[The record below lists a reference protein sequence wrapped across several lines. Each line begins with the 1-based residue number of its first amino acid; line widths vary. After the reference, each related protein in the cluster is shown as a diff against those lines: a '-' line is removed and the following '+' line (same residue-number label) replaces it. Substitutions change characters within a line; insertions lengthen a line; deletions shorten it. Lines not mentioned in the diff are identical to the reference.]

1 MAVAVRAAT
10 PAMDGNTSQPGLF
23 TWDVPA
29 ASQAGDIALLFSD
42 SNTAAAT
49 APTPSGWTLL
59 DGPKYLTA
67 NMGGYLW
74 GKVLAAGDL
83 STTVS
88 TTWTNGGKLHG
99 GGIVLS
105 GAVGLPT
112 GAAIQYW
119 SDGTDGTTVQ
129 AGNVTTPD
137 ANDLVVALGAFRA
150 GVIGLM
156 GLMTADAAYTVD
168 ARGRTNHSATPNFEA
183 VIAHH
188 TALVPASGTLVTGPL
203 FTFAGSDTG
212 RGQGWTVAISP
223 ASAPVP
229 NAAFT
234 ATPGSGQS
242 PLTVAFTD
250 ASTGTPTGW
259 AWDFG
264 DGTTSNAQNPTHVY
278 TVPGTY
284 TVTLSVSN
292 SAGADP
298 TPATATI
305 TVLGNSGYKFYKLR
319 GGVYV
324 PASILPLRNGVY
336 G

>member
-10 PAMDGNTSQPGLF
+10 PAMDGLTSQPGLF

-119 SDGTDGTTVQ
+119 SDSTDGTTVQ

-137 ANDLVVALGAFRA
+137 ANDLVVTLGAFRA
-150 GVIGLM
+150 GVVGLM

-203 FTFAGSDTG
+203 FTFAGTTLVAG
-212 RGQGWTVAISP
+212 RGGLLPSRLRQPPCPTRPSP
-223 ASAPVP
+223 RRRGV
-229 NAAFT
+229 
-234 ATPGSGQS
+234 GSPRLQ
-242 PLTVAFTD
+242 
-250 ASTGTPTGW
+250 
-259 AWDFG
+259 
-264 DGTTSNAQNPTHVY
+264 
-278 TVPGTY
+278 
-284 TVTLSVSN
+284 
-292 SAGADP
+292 
-298 TPATATI
+298 
-305 TVLGNSGYKFYKLR
+305 
-319 GGVYV
+319 
-324 PASILPLRNGVY
+324 
-336 G
+336 